1 MGSKMCNEW
10 TVLFTYC
17 VSYVLSDHDTLDFE
31 KSKLAKAY
39 ADLKFVYVITCQ
51 IYGQQKAKLDPKA
64 VDILHLLKEYDIKF
78 GLSCGSTDLRVGFNL
93 FCLYYRNEGLR
104 VAYIHEVDKDYYSKL
119 VKSDGDKDQV
129 LQFII
134 MVRVFGILEMLI

>member
-1 MGSKMCNEW
+1 MDCPI
-10 TVLFTYC
+10 VF
-17 VSYVLSDHDTLDFE
+17 YVLSDPGTLDFE

-64 VDILHLLKEYDIKF
+64 VDILHLLKEYDIRL
-78 GLSCGSTDLRVGFNL
+78 GLSCGSTDFRVGFNI

-129 LQFII
+129 LLFVL
-134 MVRVFGILEMLI
+134 MVSI